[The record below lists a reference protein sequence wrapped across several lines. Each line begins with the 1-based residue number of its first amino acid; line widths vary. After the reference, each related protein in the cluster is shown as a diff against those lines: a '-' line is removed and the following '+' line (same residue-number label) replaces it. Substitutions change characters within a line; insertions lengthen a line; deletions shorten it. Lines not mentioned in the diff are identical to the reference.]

1 MKNTFQTIL
10 LGVFGLAA
18 LAGVVVFASPGLLP
32 GGSERPPVSFTA
44 WGEWEAETFEQLLE
58 ATGIA
63 DDDNVTISYRPVAP
77 DQFEAQLVNALAR
90 GQGPDVVLIPH
101 TKLLPLSDLI
111 TVIGEEFS
119 PARQFRDSFVEG
131 SEIFLT
137 NQGVYALPVA
147 VDPLVMYWNRDI
159 LTEAG
164 YTTPPKTW
172 DEVSA
177 YVLNIT
183 ASDNAGNI
191 STAGIGLGTASNI
204 YYIKEILSSL
214 FLQVNNGVVGQS
226 INGELVSVLSEASTG
241 NASAASAVG
250 LYVQYANPD
259 TSIYTWNNSFNSAEE
274 AFTSGN
280 LALYLGMSSDIE
292 RLRLRNPN
300 LNFDVA
306 LLPQLTD
313 GSSRVH
319 GSFYGFAILNQAPNK
334 AGILTILQE
343 LTNSD
348 AQQAIATQTNFT
360 PVNKGVLASGA
371 RDAYKQVFFESAIIA
386 RAWLDPDP
394 TATREIFADIVR
406 DVTAGRRNA
415 GAAIQAANTAIN
427 NLLRRFNR

>member
-1 MKNTFQTIL
+1 MDNTFQIIL
-10 LGVFGLAA
+10 MGVFLLAA
-18 LAGVVVFASPGLLP
+18 LAGVVIFASPGLLP

-44 WGEWEAETFEQLLE
+44 WGEWEAETFEQLLD

-63 DDDNVTISYRPVAP
+63 GDDNVTISYRSVAP

-101 TKLLPLSDLI
+101 TKLLPLLDLI
-111 TVIGEEFS
+111 TVIGEDFF

-131 SEIFLT
+131 SEIFLS

-164 YTTPPKTW
+164 YTTPPVTW
-172 DEVSA
+172 DDVA
-177 YVLNIT
+177 TYVPSIT
-183 ASDNAGNI
+183 NSDNTGNI
-191 STAGIGLGTASNI
+191 STAGIGLGTADNI
-204 YYIKEILSSL
+204 FYIKEILSSL
-214 FLQVNNGVVGQS
+214 FLQINNGIVGQFLD
-226 INGELVSVLSEASTG
+226 GELVSVLSEASAG
-241 NASAASAVG
+241 NKSAASAVS
-250 LYVQYANPD
+250 LYTQYANPD
-259 TSIYTWNNSFNSAEE
+259 TSVYTWNNSFNSAEE
-274 AFTSGN
+274 AFTAGN
-280 LALYLGMSSDIE
+280 LALYLGMSSDIQ
-292 RLRLRNPN
+292 RLRQRNPN

-306 LLPQLTD
+306 ILPQLSE

-319 GSFYGFAILNQAPNK
+319 GLFYGFAIINQASNK

-343 LTNSD
+343 LTSLD

-360 PVNKGVLASGA
+360 PIHKGVLASGA
-371 RDAYKQVFFESAIIA
+371 RDAYKQVFFQSAIIT

-394 TATREIFADIVR
+394 AATREIFADIIR
-406 DVTAGRRNA
+406 DVTGGRRNA
-415 GAAIQAANTAIN
+415 AASIQAADTAIN